1 MSLDLIAALRG
12 ALGENAV
19 LTAPAD
25 RAPYEQDWR
34 GLVNN
39 PALAVVLP
47 HTTGQVAACVKL
59 CAAHGVRIVPHG
71 GNTGLVAG
79 AVPVAG
85 PAQVILSLARLR
97 GVREVDTLS
106 DTITVEAGV
115 TLQNV
120 QQEAAKAGRF
130 FPVSLGAEGTAQIGG
145 VISTNAGGL
154 QVLSYGT
161 TRAQVLGLEVVLA
174 DGTIWHG
181 LSALR
186 KDNSGYDLKQL
197 FIGAEGT
204 LGIIT
209 AATLRLYPAIAAR
222 ASAFIGVD
230 NVTQAVAIFSTL
242 RQAAGAALTLCE
254 YCTHP
259 ALTLGA
265 AHTPQGRLPF
275 IAPAYLLVE
284 ISALAGGGNPQDV
297 LEVVLLPA
305 LDEGRALDATIAQ
318 SERER
323 LLFLA
328 MREAISEGELRAG
341 GAVKHDISVPVLK
354 MPAMVAGVEALVAQ
368 KYPAFQPNIYGH
380 VGDGN
385 LHINIRPPQGQS
397 MADIAPQKAAIT
409 NDIEAL
415 AVSMQGSFSAEH
427 GVGQLRIAS
436 MSAYKS
442 AIDLA
447 LMRTIKHA
455 FDPQGLLNPGKTI
468 PEA

>member
-1 MSLDLIAALRG
+1 MSLDLIAALRA
-12 ALGENAV
+12 ALGESAV
-19 LTAPAD
+19 LTAQAD

-39 PALAVVLP
+39 PALAVILP
-47 HTTGQVAACVKL
+47 QTTEQVAASVSL
-59 CAAHGVRIVPHG
+59 CAARGVSIVPHG

-79 AVPVAG
+79 AVPVTGAK
-85 PAQVILSLARLR
+85 QVILSLARLR
-97 GVREVDTLS
+97 AVREVDTLS

-174 DGTIWHG
+174 DGTVWHG

-186 KDNSGYDLKQL
+186 KDNTGYDLKQL

-209 AATLRLYPAIAAR
+209 AATLRLYPPIAAR
-222 ASAFIGVD
+222 ASALIGVKD
-230 NVTQAVAIFSTL
+230 VAQAVAIFVAL
-242 RQAAGAALTLCE
+242 RHAAGAALTLCE
-254 YCTHP
+254 YCTYP

-275 IAPAYLLVE
+275 TAPAYLLVE
-284 ISALAGGGNPQDV
+284 ISALSGGGNPQDV
-297 LEVVLLPA
+297 LEAVLLPA
-305 LDEGRALDATIAQ
+305 LDEDRALDATIAQ

-323 LLFLA
+323 LMFLA

-341 GAVKHDISVPVLK
+341 GAVKHDISVPVLQ
-354 MPAMVAGVEALVAQ
+354 MPAMVEAVEALVAQ
-368 KYPAFQPNIYGH
+368 SYPGFQPNIYGH

-385 LHINIRPPQGQS
+385 LHINIRPPQGQT
-397 MADIAPQKAAIT
+397 MADIAPRKEALT
-409 NDIEAL
+409 RDIESL
-415 AVSMQGSFSAEH
+415 AVSKQGSFSAEH
-427 GVGQLRIAS
+427 GIGQLRIAS
-436 MSAYKS
+436 MSAHKP
-442 AIDLA
+442 ATDLA
-447 LMRTIKHA
+447 LMRAIKHA
-455 FDPQGLLNPGKTI
+455 LDPQGLLNPGKTI